1 MNVKSTHHQ
10 DSKLLIICLLISSAI
25 FLNYFFWAI
34 NALSFFKY
42 INFSILIF
50 LISYFLVSREF
61 KKYNFIKLFF
71 LSLLILCLG
80 SALTDWDARS
90 VWLFHAKRIYI
101 DNDLYGGFDNYM
113 PELMN
118 AYPLIAPSLSATL
131 AKLIGHWNEIFPKST
146 NILLVLPAVL
156 IQCFFLKDS
165 KFKLMWLMFILLFS
179 GRILIN
185 GRTDG
190 LVAIYFV
197 SCCLVIFKLFIG
209 KNLNFLSI
217 KNKKINRSIILVL
230 GILFG
235 IILTLLKNEGFVIMF
250 IIFIST
256 IFFKLLTKRNFS
268 FEDLFFWIFIFLPI
282 IIWKLMATTGGVYPR
297 IIGFGIEAVYSE
309 SLIQRIIIRLTDL
322 DNYKLIFDYLILNEK
337 FIISLIIFGFAFL
350 KNFKKNEMIFK
361 FVIFNSII
369 YYFLLNFIYL
379 STPHDISWHLNSSAH
394 RVLISIVLLLTY
406 FSILSFQGK
415 KN

>member
-1 MNVKSTHHQ
+1 MIFFETLLSIVSISKGSAAAKTIAST
-10 DSKLLIICLLISSAI
+10 SLSPSIKLFGKLTM
-25 FLNYFFWAI
+25 
-34 NALSFFKY
+34 
-42 INFSILIF
+42 
-50 LISYFLVSREF
+50 
-61 KKYNFIKLFF
+61 LFF

-197 SCCLVIFKLFIG
+197 SCCLVIFKLFI
-209 KNLNFLSI
+209 I
-217 KNKKINRSIILVL
+217 
-230 GILFG
+230 
-235 IILTLLKNEGFVIMF
+235 
-250 IIFIST
+250 
-256 IFFKLLTKRNFS
+256 
-268 FEDLFFWIFIFLPI
+268 
-282 IIWKLMATTGGVYPR
+282 
-297 IIGFGIEAVYSE
+297 
-309 SLIQRIIIRLTDL
+309 
-322 DNYKLIFDYLILNEK
+322 
-337 FIISLIIFGFAFL
+337 
-350 KNFKKNEMIFK
+350 
-361 FVIFNSII
+361 
-369 YYFLLNFIYL
+369 
-379 STPHDISWHLNSSAH
+379 
-394 RVLISIVLLLTY
+394 
-406 FSILSFQGK
+406 
-415 KN
+415 